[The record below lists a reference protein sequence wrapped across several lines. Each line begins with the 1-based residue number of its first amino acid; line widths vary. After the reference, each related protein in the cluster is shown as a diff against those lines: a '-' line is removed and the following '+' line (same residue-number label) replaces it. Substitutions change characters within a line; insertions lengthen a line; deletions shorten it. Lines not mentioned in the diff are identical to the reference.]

1 MHTHPFD
8 LLRNRIEAGDWEGVA
23 DLMLSSAEILAAA
36 GADFVICP
44 DNTIHQAFDLVESRS
59 PVPWLN
65 IAREVAL
72 EAKRRRCT
80 CLGIMGT
87 RFLMEGPVYPEQL
100 SRVGIEH
107 RIPTAGER
115 DGSTTS
121 SSMSCSPAV
130 ARTSLAYLLDVIGGL
145 AGQGWTPSCSAAR
158 SFRWL
163 LPRSSPRCRP
173 WTVLRLLA
181 RSALNRSIGDAPPG
195 SPASR

>member
-1 MHTHPFD
+1 MTFEHIGIAACSAEGAALCYRTICMEATTLLGRYRHPEITMHTPPFD
-8 LLRNRIEAGDWEGVA
+8 LYVNRIEAGDWEGVA

-115 DGSTTS
+115 
-121 SSMSCSPAV
+121 
-130 ARTSLAYLLDVIGGL
+130 R
-145 AGQGWTPSCSAAR
+145 AGRRHHLQ
-158 SFRWL
+158 
-163 LPRSSPRCRP
+163 
-173 WTVLRLLA
+173 
-181 RSALNRSIGDAPPG
+181 
-195 SPASR
+195 